1 MFIYLIQ
8 YNNLFLI
15 ITLFITFF
23 NFSALHSQD
32 LKEAVILD
40 EVELIS
46 KMSYDSKEYYYYK
59 KKILNVYHYLDTIEN
74 IILEL
79 DSQLLFATKKREK
92 KKVIKN
98 YKKELIERFINDIK
112 SLTRKEGVILSKLV
126 YRKFGFSVYD
136 ILQKYKGVWSAFWWQ
151 NLAILY
157 DGDIKSKFYPK
168 RNKEDFLIE
177 KIVKDL

>member
-1 MFIYLIQ
+1 MFFYFIQ

-23 NFSALHSQD
+23 NFSVLYSQD
-32 LKEAVILD
+32 LKEDVILD

-59 KKILNVYHYLDTIEN
+59 KKVLNVYHYVDTIEN

-98 YKKELIERFINDIK
+98 YKKELIKRFIDDVK
-112 SLTRKEGVILSKLV
+112 S
-126 YRKFGFSVYD
+126 
-136 ILQKYKGVWSAFWWQ
+136 
-151 NLAILY
+151 
-157 DGDIKSKFYPK
+157 
-168 RNKEDFLIE
+168 FL
-177 KIVKDL
+177 

>member
-59 KKILNVYHYLDTIEN
+59 KKILNTSN
-74 IILEL
+74 
-79 DSQLLFATKKREK
+79 TKS
-92 KKVIKN
+92 I
-98 YKKELIERFINDIK
+98 
-112 SLTRKEGVILSKLV
+112 T
-126 YRKFGFSVYD
+126 
-136 ILQKYKGVWSAFWWQ
+136 
-151 NLAILY
+151 
-157 DGDIKSKFYPK
+157 PK
-168 RNKEDFLIE
+168 PKT
-177 KIVKDL
+177 